1 MHACARTC
9 ICAHTHC
16 THIFA
21 HAYTCTRICSH
32 TWTQARA
39 HVHRH
44 DVCAPCYRVCAH
56 ANAGTLHACAHTHA
70 CACTCTR
77 TSELP
82 GSGSNSPAPR
92 QSPGPSRHPWSLGGV
107 QRTQT
112 TCFPN
117 PRHLATPV
125 PPGQGGG
132 PGGRGGNKAEVEP
145 RCLRNGSLNHPEQY
159 FPCGAVPSWTSR
171 TRPRWPQALPRG
183 GQPAG
188 ASEAGPLGLLDRET
202 GGQTRGSSAHLGSL
216 HPSGWAPGVH
226 GHGLRLRGRSP
237 GFSSGSGG
245 LRGREVGRSPGTPRG
260 PRPSRPGGNLTVCA
274 LGCKAQPQPQKLGLR
289 CQSGKMHEEDQRW
302 GGGAHWGR
310 GREVW
315 GGASCPQPL
324 PSSSEVCDQWQ
335 RGPCAPWAEG
345 QR

>member
-1 MHACARTC
+1 M
-9 ICAHTHC
+9 
-16 THIFA
+16 
-21 HAYTCTRICSH
+21 
-32 TWTQARA
+32 
-39 HVHRH
+39 
-44 DVCAPCYRVCAH
+44 CAPCYRVCAH

-92 QSPGPSRHPWSLGGV
+92 QSPGLSRHPWSLGGV

-171 TRPRWPQALPRG
+171 TQRPRWPQALPRG

-274 LGCKAQPQPQKLGLR
+274 LGCKAQPQPQKPGLR
-289 CQSGKMHEEDQRW
+289 CQSGKMH
-302 GGGAHWGR
+302 
-310 GREVW
+310 
-315 GGASCPQPL
+315 
-324 PSSSEVCDQWQ
+324 
-335 RGPCAPWAEG
+335 
-345 QR
+345 